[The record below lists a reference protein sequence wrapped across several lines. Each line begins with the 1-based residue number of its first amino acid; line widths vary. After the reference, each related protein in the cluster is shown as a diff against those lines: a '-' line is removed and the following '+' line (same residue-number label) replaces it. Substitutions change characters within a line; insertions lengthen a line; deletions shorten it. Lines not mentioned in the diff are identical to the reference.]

1 MVYGNNS
8 LYHQP
13 KKMLNIV
20 YYTNKLEAH
29 PVIHKQFVFTRV
41 LEPYVKLKSYQCKS
55 YTINPLEH

>member
-29 PVIHKQFVFTRV
+29 PVIHKQFVSTRV
-41 LEPYVKLKSYQCKS
+41 LEPYVKL
-55 YTINPLEH
+55 